1 MREDKVMWFT
11 NNHRYNMQGLSATFL
26 TVALLMGL
34 LLLSTGCGG
43 AGASQANNGGN
54 GGGSVLFSAP
64 ATTPVQVWVGA
75 EPTDRILT
83 FRLSVTSIKL
93 KNSTA
98 AADLLPGAS
107 DLEFTRVEDAFVPV
121 ALPDVAPDTYDQL
134 EMVVSGA
141 HCSVSGC
148 EWRSPDQGRRFAGSD
163 QPADAQSGGHG
174 GRNPD
179 NADH

>member
-1 MREDKVMWFT
+1 MWFT

-141 HCSVSGC
+141 RVTYLDANGAVRTK
-148 EWRSPDQGRRFAGSD
+148 ERRFAGSD